1 MQHLMKHKKILIILL
16 IVLAII
22 VIGMRYF
29 KQSPQMASDATLV
42 QTTRAQAKS
51 LPLEMTAMG
60 NLVAARS
67 VEITSELPGHVS
79 RVGFQDGSL
88 VKANDLLVQLDDA
101 TYKAQYE
108 SANAQYTYSEGDYHR
123 LAKLIDKHFI
133 SKRDIDKAQADM
145 KEHRA
150 AAQQFAAMVNKM
162 HLTAP
167 FDGVVGKSKVSIG
180 DYVNAGQSLVT
191 LTDTHHLRI
200 EYTVPEKYLPMLA
213 LGQSVDIKTAA
224 YPDKSFSGKVAFI
237 SPTVSTD
244 TRSISLYADVENNND
259 VLKPGMFVNVSQSLG
274 SEEHVVMIPA
284 RSLVPVL
291 DGVQAFKV
299 VNGKAYAV
307 AVTLGKRSNDEVQV
321 VQGLSAG
328 DIVITDGQFKV
339 KNGMPVK
346 VKT

>member
-1 MQHLMKHKKILIILL
+1 MRHVMKYKKVLIILL
-16 IVLAII
+16 VILAVII
-22 VIGMRYF
+22 GSRYF
-29 KQSPQMASDATLV
+29 KHPEQIAPDATIV
-42 QTTRAQAKS
+42 QTTHVKEKF

-67 VEITSELPGHVS
+67 VEITSELAGHVS

-88 VKANDLLVQLDDA
+88 VKANELLIQLDDA

-133 SKRDIDKAQADM
+133 SMRDIDKAQADM
-145 KEHRA
+145 KERRA
-150 AAQQFAAMVNKM
+150 AAQQFASMVNKM

-167 FDGVVGKSKVSIG
+167 FEGMVGQSKVSVG

-213 LGQSVDIKTAA
+213 LGQTVAIKTAA
-224 YPDKSFSGKVAFI
+224 YPAKSFTGKVAFI
-237 SPTVSTD
+237 SPTVSAD
-244 TRSISLYADVENNND
+244 TRSISLYADVENNDD
-259 VLKPGMFVNVSQSLG
+259 VLKPGMFVNVAQSLG
-274 SEEHVVMIPA
+274 KEEHVVMIPA
-284 RSLVPVL
+284 RSLVPIL

-299 VNGKAYAV
+299 VDGKAYSV

-321 VQGLSAG
+321 TQGLSAG
-328 DIVITDGQFKV
+328 DEIITDGQFKV

-346 VKT
+346 VKA